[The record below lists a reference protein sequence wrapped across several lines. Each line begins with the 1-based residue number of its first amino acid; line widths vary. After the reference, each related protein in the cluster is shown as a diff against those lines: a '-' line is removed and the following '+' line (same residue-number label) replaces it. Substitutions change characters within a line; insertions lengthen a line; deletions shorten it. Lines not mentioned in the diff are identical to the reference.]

1 MTSPSQGLRTIGLRY
16 PSHDTGGCAAES
28 TAGREASQP
37 AALSSRVKQA
47 YGVEASALDTTSPD
61 NIGEAHFT
69 GQGFT
74 PLAEFSP

>member
-1 MTSPSQGLRTIGLRY
+1 M
-16 PSHDTGGCAAES
+16 AES
-28 TAGREASQP
+28 TAGRKASQP

-47 YGVEASALDTTSPD
+47 YGVEASVLDMTSPD

-74 PLAEFSP
+74 PLAESSP